1 MYELIQI
8 SEHDYYIDCPAK
20 IGLVKTGAAE
30 VVAIDSGNDKDA
42 GKKLLKHVEAN
53 GWILKAIYNT
63 HSHADH
69 VGGNKLVQARTGC
82 RIFAKGLEAAYT
94 NCPGLESMTLYGGN
108 PLGELKNKFLMAQPS
123 SAEPLTAEALP
134 DGWEMVELPGHSF
147 DMTGFRTPDNNIY
160 IGDCVS
166 SKETLAKYGIGYL
179 WDPEEYVNTLEKL
192 KTLKANTF
200 VPAHAPV
207 SSEIAELAQ
216 ININAANEVCRRI
229 LELCGEGI
237 AFEDLLQ
244 KVFEAYGLT
253 MNASQYVLIGS
264 TVRSYLSYLQRI
276 GKIDYSFENNFM
288 LWHSL

>member
-69 VGGNKLVQARTGC
+69 VGGNKLVQDRTGC

-94 NCPGLESMTLYGGN
+94 ICPVLESMTLYGGN

-123 SAEPLTAEALP
+123 SAEQLTAEALP

>member
-1 MYELIQI
+1 
-8 SEHDYYIDCPAK
+8 
-20 IGLVKTGAAE
+20 
-30 VVAIDSGNDKDA
+30 
-42 GKKLLKHVEAN
+42 
-53 GWILKAIYNT
+53 
-63 HSHADH
+63 
-69 VGGNKLVQARTGC
+69 
-82 RIFAKGLEAAYT
+82 
-94 NCPGLESMTLYGGN
+94 
-108 PLGELKNKFLMAQPS
+108 MAQPS
-123 SAEPLTAEALP
+123 SAEQLTAEALP
-134 DGWEMVELPGHSF
+134 DGWEMIELPGHSF

-229 LELCGEGI
+229 LELCGDGI

-276 GKIDYSFENNFM
+276 EKIDYSFENNFM